1 MQYVFLWASGTPNSR
16 AAPGSHCQ
24 QATAYQTFRFIL
36 KEFLMVKPTTCIKQ
50 NCGRGKQ
57 GRHFH
62 IITSQQPIKQDEVYE
77 Q

>member
-1 MQYVFLWASGTPNSR
+1 
-16 AAPGSHCQ
+16 
-24 QATAYQTFRFIL
+24 
-36 KEFLMVKPTTCIKQ
+36 MVKPTTCIKQ